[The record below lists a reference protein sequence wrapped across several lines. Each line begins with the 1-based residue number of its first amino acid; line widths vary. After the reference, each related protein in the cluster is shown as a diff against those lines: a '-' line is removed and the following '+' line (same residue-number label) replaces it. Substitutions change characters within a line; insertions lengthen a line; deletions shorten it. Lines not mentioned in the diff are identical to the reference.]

1 MTKFSKLRLTG
12 LAVAALVGGLFFGA
26 AARADALDDITKAG
40 VLKVGVFGGLS
51 PVLVRHLGHEPAG
64 L

>member
-1 MTKFSKLRLTG
+1 MTKFSTLRLTG
-12 LAVAALVGGLFFGA
+12 LAVAALVCGLAFGA

-40 VLKVGVFGGLS
+40 VLNVGVFARLS
-51 PVLVRHLGHEPAG
+51 RRSRRPARHEPQG